1 MVSTQKK
8 IEDNT
13 QYEQFVKQ
21 IEDASQESKIPLQE
35 LRDIFDNNGIFIR
48 DALYD

>member
-1 MVSTQKK
+1 
-8 IEDNT
+8 
-13 QYEQFVKQ
+13 VKQ
-21 IEDASQESKIPLQE
+21 IEDASQESKVQLSD